1 MGCPNAK
8 QWNCMKNKRMFLLLF
23 VMCMGSIQAQMITND
38 PIHTAVTTMM
48 KLYQDPSFK
57 TIVKNIEQLQKV
69 TGAVQQF
76 HRGKEII
83 LKIENCTQKITSLS
97 TAVAKDG
104 HIFPNEYSLMVQDIT
119 SLTKV
124 GTDILKDMKS
134 VTTQTGGVLKMTDAE
149 RVKWLDE
156 TYIRVCKFEQLLN
169 TYFTSIQR
177 LSLRRSGNKQDL
189 SSTAKLY
196 ATVNQTTGQAFGGI
210 ATTIN
215 GSGYDDEY
223 NQAESSALDSAYT
236 SQQAKKI
243 KEMQEVCTVRM
254 QNYYDELQLQEKK
267 MESTALTALLEE
279 GWNYI
284 VKPPKVNL
292 LTTTAFSIAGQ
303 ISDAVNG
310 LGDAYIGGSGSTNV
324 TQEIEDNIQCWVNPN
339 GKKVSNDE
347 FLTNLR
353 IKTRE
358 LILEQNL
365 AEALRKKYKL
375 DECQSLGM
383 Y

>member
-1 MGCPNAK
+1 
-8 QWNCMKNKRMFLLLF
+8 MKKIIALTLLWGILSSPI
-23 VMCMGSIQAQMITND
+23 MAQMITND

-57 TIVKNIEQLQKV
+57 TMVKNIEQLQKV

-83 LKIENCTQKITSLS
+83 MKIENCTQKISSLS

-104 HIFPNEYSLMVQDIT
+104 HIYPSEYQLMVQDIT
-119 SLTKV
+119 SLTQV
-124 GTDILKDMKS
+124 GTAILKDMKS
-134 VTTQTGGVLKMTDAE
+134 ATTQAGGVLKMTDAE
-149 RVKWLDE
+149 RVKWLDD
-156 TYIRVCKFEQLLN
+156 TYIRVCKFEQLL
-169 TYFTSIQR
+169 TSYFSSIQR
-177 LSLRRSGNKQDL
+177 LSLRRSGNKNDL

-196 ATVNQTTGQAFGGI
+196 ATVNQTSGTGYGGI
-210 ATTIN
+210 STTIK
-215 GSGYDDEY
+215 GSGYDDNY
-223 NQAESSALDSAYT
+223 NQAETSALDSAYT

-267 MESTALTALLEE
+267 MESTALSALLQE

-284 VKPPKVNL
+284 VKMPKVNL
-292 LTTTAFSIAGQ
+292 FTTTAFSIAGQ

-310 LGDAYIGGSGSTNV
+310 LGDAYIGGSGTTNV
-324 TQEIEDNIQCWVNPN
+324 TQEIEDNVQCWVNPS

-358 LILEQNL
+358 LILEQKL
-365 AEALRKKYKL
+365 AESLRKKYKL